1 MYLMF
6 DQYCQWCTKHK
17 SEAKFIKNVWCTFVG
32 SEKRKNLRI
41 TISAMLRILSR
52 SKKSDLHSTMPLIF
66 YAILQLHS
74 AHIVKN
80 YIISIVDKMK
90 LISYLCIMKDHWNV
104 TSLITF
110 NDKSK
115 HLKWIHVFEII
126 VIFDS
131 NRSPPPSILPSSSST

>member
-1 MYLMF
+1 MDKISDRLINSPGYRPQTMYLMF
-6 DQYCQWCTKHK
+6 DQYCQWCTEHK

-32 SEKRKNLRI
+32 SGKRKNLRI
-41 TISAMLRILSR
+41 TIFAMLRIPSR
-52 SKKSDLHSTMPLIF
+52 SEKLDLHGTMPLIF
-66 YAILQLHS
+66 FLFSWCYSTI

-115 HLKWIHVFEII
+115 PLK
-126 VIFDS
+126 
-131 NRSPPPSILPSSSST
+131 